1 MCVMTYYWPRTK
13 SPQATWRFY
22 GAALAGMTLCLGCTS
37 SPSGVAPGFCQAS
50 HLETADLPE
59 RGISAHRGGQSGC
72 PVNTNGAFQRAI
84 CLGVHQIELD
94 VRSTADAVLV
104 VSHDDR
110 VTDEQ
115 GRTLRISEST
125 LAEVRNLQL
134 EPCAG
139 EVAIQRIPTFEET
152 LAVMPHNIWINVDIK
167 ENNPLVGRLV
177 AEMVAKAQRF
187 DQVIFG
193 ARDDTDPA
201 VRRVAGEVEEES
213 WVANM
218 SREIF
223 RSQYVDT
230 TINSCDEFIQLSF
243 LRGRPGVETM
253 DPLKQ
258 AGIRVNYSWLGDE
271 DESELSQDL
280 GDLFARGVD
289 FVLVDH
295 IGQAMEGARALGI
308 TPVVP
313 HWNGQSPFTC
323 VEAPR
328 CVPAR

>member
-1 MCVMTYYWPRTK
+1 MTYSWPRTK
-13 SPQATWRFY
+13 SPQATWRFC
-22 GAALAGMTLCLGCTS
+22 GAALAGMILCLGCTS

-59 RGISAHRGGQSGC
+59 RGISAHRGGQLGC

-110 VTDEQ
+110 VADEQ

-125 LAEVRNLQL
+125 LTEVRNLRL
-134 EPCAG
+134 EACAG
-139 EVAIQRIPTFEET
+139 EEAGQPIPTFEEA

-243 LRGRPGVETM
+243 LRGRPGVETI

-258 AGIRVNYSWLGDE
+258 EGIRVNYSWLGDE
-271 DESELSQDL
+271 DESELRQDL

-295 IGQAMEGARALGI
+295 VGQAMEGACALGI

-313 HWNGQSPFTC
+313 HWNGTSPFTC
-323 VEAPR
+323 SEPPR
-328 CVPAR
+328 CTPAR

>member
-1 MCVMTYYWPRTK
+1 MPCAWSRTK

-271 DESELSQDL
+271 DESELRQDL

-295 IGQAMEGARALGI
+295 VGQAMEGACALGI

-313 HWNGQSPFTC
+313 HWNGTSPFTC
-323 VEAPR
+323 SEPPR
-328 CVPAR
+328 CTPAR

>member
-13 SPQATWRFY
+13 SPQATWRFC
-22 GAALAGMTLCLGCTS
+22 GAALAGMILCLGCTS

-271 DESELSQDL
+271 DESELRQDL

-295 IGQAMEGARALGI
+295 VGQAMEGACALGI

-313 HWNGQSPFTC
+313 HWNGTSPFTC
-323 VEAPR
+323 VEPPR
-328 CVPAR
+328 CAPA

>member
-1 MCVMTYYWPRTK
+1 MTCSWPRSK
-13 SPQATWRFY
+13 SSQATWRFC
-22 GAALAGMTLCLGCTS
+22 GAALAGMTLCLGCAS
-37 SPSGVAPGFCQAS
+37 SPSGVAPSFCQAS
-50 HLETADLPE
+50 HLETADLPK
-59 RGISAHRGGQSGC
+59 RGISAHRGGQLGC

-271 DESELSQDL
+271 DESELRQDL

-295 IGQAMEGARALGI
+295 VGQAMEGACALGI

-313 HWNGQSPFTC
+313 HWNGTSPFTC
-323 VEAPR
+323 SEPPR
-328 CVPAR
+328 CTPAR

>member
-1 MCVMTYYWPRTK
+1 MTYSWPRTK
-13 SPQATWRFY
+13 SPQATWRFC
-22 GAALAGMTLCLGCTS
+22 GAALAGMILCLGCTS

-59 RGISAHRGGQSGC
+59 RGISAHRGGQLGC

-110 VTDEQ
+110 VADEQ

-125 LAEVRNLQL
+125 LTEVRNLRL
-134 EPCAG
+134 EACAG
-139 EVAIQRIPTFEET
+139 EEAGQPIPTFEEA

-193 ARDDTDPA
+193 ARDATGPA
-201 VRRVAGEVEEES
+201 VRRVAGEADEES

-243 LRGRPGVETM
+243 LRGRPGVETI

-258 AGIRVNYSWLGDE
+258 EGIRVNYSWLGDE
-271 DESELSQDL
+271 DESELRQDL

-295 IGQAMEGARALGI
+295 IGQAMEGACALGI

-323 VEAPR
+323 VEAPL
-328 CVPAR
+328 CTPAR

>member
-1 MCVMTYYWPRTK
+1 MTGSWPRSK
-13 SPQATWRFY
+13 FPQATWRFY

-37 SPSGVAPGFCQAS
+37 SPSGVAPVSCEVS
-50 HLETADLPE
+50 HLQKTGLPG
-59 RGISAHRGGQSGC
+59 RGISAHRGGQLGC

-110 VTDEQ
+110 VTDGQ

-125 LAEVRNLQL
+125 LTEVRNLRL
-134 EPCAG
+134 APCVGEEAG
-139 EVAIQRIPTFEET
+139 QRIPTFEEA

-187 DQVIFG
+187 HQVIFG
-193 ARDDTDPA
+193 ARDATGPA
-201 VRRVAGEVEEES
+201 VRRVAGEADEES

-218 SREIF
+218 SREVF
-223 RSQYVDT
+223 RSHYVDT

-243 LRGRPGVETM
+243 LRGRPGIETI

>member
-1 MCVMTYYWPRTK
+1 MTCSWPRSK
-13 SPQATWRFY
+13 SPKATWRFY
-22 GAALAGMTLCLGCTS
+22 GAALASMTLWLGCAS
-37 SPSGVAPGFCQAS
+37 APSGVAPGSCEVS
-50 HLETADLPE
+50 HLQKTDLPE
-59 RGISAHRGGQSGC
+59 RGISAHRGGQLGC

-84 CLGVHQIELD
+84 CLGIHQIELD
-94 VRSTADAVLV
+94 VRSTADGVLV

-125 LAEVRNLQL
+125 LTEIQILQL
-134 EPCAG
+134 GQCAG
-139 EVAIQRIPTFEET
+139 EEAGQRIPTFEEA
-152 LAVMPHNIWINVDIK
+152 LAIMPHNIWINVDIK
-167 ENNPLVGRLV
+167 QNNPLVGRLV

-187 DQVIFG
+187 NQIIFG
-193 ARDDTDPA
+193 AREGTALA
-201 VRRVAGEVEEES
+201 VRRVAGKAEEES

-243 LRGRPGVETM
+243 LRGRPSVGTM
-253 DPLKQ
+253 DQLNQ
-258 AGIRVNYSWLGDE
+258 AGIRVNYSWLRDE
-271 DESELSQDL
+271 DEGELRQDL
-280 GDLFARGVD
+280 RDLFARGVD

-295 IGQAMEGARALGI
+295 VGQAMEGACALGI

-313 HWNGQSPFTC
+313 HWNGTSPFTC
-323 VEAPR
+323 SEPPSCAPER
-328 CVPAR
+328 